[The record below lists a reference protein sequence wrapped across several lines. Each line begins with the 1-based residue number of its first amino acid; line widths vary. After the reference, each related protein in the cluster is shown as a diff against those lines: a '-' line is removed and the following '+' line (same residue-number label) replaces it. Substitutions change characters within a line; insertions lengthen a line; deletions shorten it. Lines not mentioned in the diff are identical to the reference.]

1 MKSEGKGMALFAK
14 NRREIWF
21 LVCFV
26 AFYVIIQAAHYAMRP
41 YTEPFFVVML
51 HVQAVARIIN
61 FITPAEASYVQGK
74 IIWCGNT
81 GLEMVEGCDGIE
93 GFILIAAAICAFPAS
108 LKRKVVGIVVG
119 LGVVYLFNLTRIVSL
134 CYLIKYHP
142 DIFDIMHSYV
152 GQTFM
157 VIIGLMVF
165 IIWAV
170 KFADNEKKRA

>member
-1 MKSEGKGMALFAK
+1 MLFFAQ

-21 LVCFV
+21 LICFV
-26 AFYVIIQAAHYAMRP
+26 SFYVTIQAAHYVTRP
-41 YTEPFFVVML
+41 YTEPLFVVML
-51 HVQAVARIIN
+51 HVKAVTRIIN

-74 IIWCGNT
+74 IIWCGNS

-93 GFILIAAAICAFPAS
+93 GFILIAAAICAFPAG
-108 LKRKVVGIVVG
+108 LKRKAVGIVAG
-119 LGVVYLFNLTRIVSL
+119 LGVVYLFNLVRIVSL
-134 CYLIKYHP
+134 CYLLKYRP

-170 KFADNEKKRA
+170 KFANNEKKQA